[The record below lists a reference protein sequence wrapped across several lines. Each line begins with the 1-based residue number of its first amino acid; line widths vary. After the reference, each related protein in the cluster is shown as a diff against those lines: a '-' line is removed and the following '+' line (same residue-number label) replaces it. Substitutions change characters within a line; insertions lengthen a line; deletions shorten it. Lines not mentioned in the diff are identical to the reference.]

1 MDQIQAMRIFTRIVE
16 LQSFSRA
23 AEDLNLPRAT
33 VSTTL
38 KRLELRLGVRLL
50 VRTTRRLHI
59 TDEGEIYYH
68 RCLQLL
74 DALAETDALFAHQ
87 RRQPQ
92 GKVRVDMPH
101 SLAREVVIPALPAF
115 TARYPQI
122 EVTITANDSAIDLLH
137 HGVDCVL
144 RAWPSAEEQLVT
156 HARAALPQITCAS
169 PGYLAEY
176 GRPLSPQALAGHRM
190 VGYHF
195 RPGQQAEAL
204 EFRQND
210 ETTAVR
216 LPCALNVSGA
226 DAYIAAGRSGFGLIQ
241 AARHALQRE
250 LAAGELVEVMAETTP
265 PPMPVWLMHPP
276 GRFIAP
282 RVRVMLDWLA
292 ALLQQLEAG

>member
-23 AEDLNLPRAT
+23 AEDQNLPRAT

-59 TDEGEIYYH
+59 TDEGELYYH

-87 RRQPQ
+87 RHQPQ

-101 SLAREVVIPALPAF
+101 SLAREIVIPALPDF

-122 EVTITANDSAIDLLH
+122 EVTLSANDSAIDLLH

-144 RAWPSAEEQLVT
+144 RAWPSADEQLVT
-156 HARAALPQITCAS
+156 HARAALPQVTCAS
-169 PGYLAEY
+169 PGYLARY
-176 GRPLSPQALAGHRM
+176 GQPRSPQALGDHRM
-190 VGYHF
+190 VGYVF
-195 RPGQQAEAL
+195 RYGQQADAL
-204 EFRQND
+204 EFRQNG
-210 ETTAVR
+210 EITALR
-216 LPCALNVSGA
+216 LPHTLSVSGA

-250 LAAGELVEVMAETTP
+250 LAAGELVEVLADCPP

-282 RVRVMLDWLA
+282 RVRVMLAWLTG
-292 ALLQQLEAG
+292 LLQQMEQG